1 MLKWTHGHAMD
12 TLCEWRNDET
22 MEKPVGDLVK
32 DMDSDGYSENCM
44 EKYSKLEI
52 LDRYFNQR
60 YLS

>member
-1 MLKWTHGHAMD
+1 MWMENL
-12 TLCEWRNDET
+12 WRNDEI
-22 MEKPVGDLVK
+22 MEKPVGNPMEDV
-32 DMDSDGYSENCM
+32 DSDGYSENCM